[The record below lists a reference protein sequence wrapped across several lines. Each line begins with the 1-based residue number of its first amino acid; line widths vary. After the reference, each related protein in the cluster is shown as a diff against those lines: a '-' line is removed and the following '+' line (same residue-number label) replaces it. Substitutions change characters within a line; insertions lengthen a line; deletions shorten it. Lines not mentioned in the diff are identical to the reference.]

1 MSFVDSLYPLVITGD
16 AVGARDLLLGLED
29 KELIEAKAWFAKAGR
44 WFDRIPSEAFGLRT
58 DQDLRHSRWDEG
70 SRIMALCA
78 VELCGPATAAKRVP
92 WDHFWPSRC
101 CAATRDWPMRRSW
114 PAPVAW
120 PVQAHPRCAARP

>member
-16 AVGARDLLLGLED
+16 AVGARDLLLGLEG

-78 VELCGPATAAKRVP
+78 VELCACAPPGHGLCPP
-92 WDHFWPSRC
+92 NPSHARC
-101 CAATRDWPMRRSW
+101 SSRLE
-114 PAPVAW
+114 
-120 PVQAHPRCAARP
+120 